1 MTVRGVRGA
10 TVAEAN
16 TREAILAAAR
26 ELLEALISANGI
38 DLADVASVTF
48 TATPDLDA
56 AYPALAARELGWRDT
71 ALMCLQEMNVPGS
84 LSRCLRVLIHWNT
97 EKRPEDIRHIYLH
110 AAAQLRPDRAAAEI
124 GSRS

>member
-1 MTVRGVRGA
+1 
-10 TVAEAN
+10 VAEAN

-97 EKRPEDIRHIYLH
+97 DKRPEDIRHIYLH

-124 GSRS
+124 GSRR

>member
-1 MTVRGVRGA
+1 MPVRGVRGA

-26 ELLEALISANGI
+26 ELLEALVSANGI
-38 DLADVASVTF
+38 DLADMASVTF

-71 ALMCLQEMNVPGS
+71 ALMCLQEMHVPGS
-84 LSRCLRVLIHWNT
+84 LTRCLRVLIHWNT
-97 EKRPEDIRHIYLH
+97 EKRPEEIRHIYLH
-110 AAAQLRPDRAAAEI
+110 AAAQLRPDRTTAN
-124 GSRS
+124 G

>member
-1 MTVRGVRGA
+1 MPVRGVRGA

-26 ELLEALISANGI
+26 ELLEALVSANGI

-84 LSRCLRVLIHWNT
+84 LTRCLRVLIHWNT
-97 EKRPEDIRHIYLH
+97 EKRPAEIRHIYLH
-110 AAAQLRPDRAAAEI
+110 AAAQLRPDRATAN
-124 GSRS
+124 G

>member
-1 MTVRGVRGA
+1 MAVRGVRGA

-26 ELLEALISANGI
+26 ELLEALVSANGI

-71 ALMCLQEMNVPGS
+71 ALMCLQEMSVPGS
-84 LSRCLRVLIHWNT
+84 LTRCLRVLIHWNT
-97 EKRPEDIRHIYLH
+97 EKRPGEIRHIYLH
-110 AAAQLRPDRAAAEI
+110 AAAQLRPDRVNPVLW
-124 GSRS
+124 

>member
-16 TREAILAAAR
+16 TREAILTAAR
-26 ELLEALISANGI
+26 ELLEALIFANGI
-38 DLADVASVTF
+38 DPADVASVTF

-56 AYPALAARELGWRDT
+56 AYPALVARELGWRDT

-84 LSRCLRVLIHWNT
+84 LARCLRVLIHWNT

-110 AAAQLRPDRAAAEI
+110 AAAQLRPDRAAAED
-124 GSRS
+124 RR